1 MYVLPI
7 GSLVIT
13 PFVIISLFA
22 ASSFSMP
29 SIVVLWHG
37 FLKSFHCLAGI
48 FFFLFFC
55 NINYNKLWKFGK
67 LHH

>member
-1 MYVLPI
+1 MYVLLI

-13 PFVIISLFA
+13 RFVIISLFA

-37 FLKSFHCLAGI
+37 FPESFHCLAGI
-48 FFFLFFC
+48 FFFFFFC
-55 NINYNKLWKFGK
+55 NFNYYKLWKFGK
-67 LHH
+67 LHR